1 MKRREFIWL
10 VGGAAALPL
19 AARAQ
24 QPTRSPMVGFLHPGQ
39 TSTMSTRLAAIREGL
54 NKSDKQAD
62 PPIEIVVRV
71 ADGNLSRLPELA
83 KELVDNR
90 VDVIL
95 AFAPPAIQAARGAT
109 ATIPIVALDLES
121 DPVASA
127 LIVSIG
133 RPGGNV
139 TGVFLDFPDFA
150 AKCLQ
155 LLIESVP
162 ALAAVGVLWEPAMGS
177 LQVDAVQAAARS
189 YGIRVKVLEARGAAD
204 IAEAFYALERSHL
217 SGLLVLSSPLL
228 GGNPQMLAD
237 LAMRKKVPT
246 ISMFPEIAREGG
258 LLSYGPEIQDLFRQ
272 VASMGRKVLDGT
284 KPADMP
290 VERPTKFV
298 LVANVRT
305 AKLFGITLPPSILLR
320 ADEVIE

>member
-1 MKRREFIWL
+1 
-10 VGGAAALPL
+10 
-19 AARAQ
+19 
-24 QPTRSPMVGFLHPGQ
+24 
-39 TSTMSTRLAAIREGL
+39 MSTRLAAIREGL
-54 NKSDKQAD
+54 NKSDKQAS

-83 KELVDNR
+83 KELVDKR

-127 LIVSIG
+127 LIASIG

-189 YGIRVKVLEARGAAD
+189 YGIRVEVLEARGAAD

-290 VERPTKFV
+290 VERPTKFA
-298 LVANVRT
+298 LVVNVRT